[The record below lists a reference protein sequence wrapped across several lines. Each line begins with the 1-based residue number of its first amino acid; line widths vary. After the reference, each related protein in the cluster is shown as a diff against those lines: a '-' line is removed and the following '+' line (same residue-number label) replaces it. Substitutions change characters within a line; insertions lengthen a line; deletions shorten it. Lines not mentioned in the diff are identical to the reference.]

1 MNEWVSEG
9 VWYRSRVSPAATF
22 ATNTLKQMFLHA
34 SRLGWLAALLA
45 LAATGLAGCQG
56 GNLSA
61 ADERRV
67 FRYNQPEALT
77 SLDPA
82 FARNQANTWAVSQ
95 LYNGLLAL
103 DSTLQP
109 APALARRYRIS
120 PDGLTYTFW
129 LRRGVRFHADSTVFP
144 VTAADL
150 APAKEYERK
159 MHPENHT
166 DMLEIYPEPAGRPVT
181 AADFVYSFRRLLDAK
196 TASPGGWI
204 FRGKVLEDS
213 QGNPSDTCFVAASD
227 SVLRIHLKAPFIPFL
242 GILTMP
248 YAYVVPHEAVARYGK
263 DFRAHPVGTGPFQ
276 LNTWDE
282 GNVLIFKRND
292 NYWRSDAQ
300 GRQLPYLDAVA
311 ISFIAD
317 RKTEFLTFLQGKL
330 DFLSGIR
337 EGSRDLILNA
347 DGTVRA
353 DFKGRFR
360 LEKAPYLNTEYLG
373 FQLDST
379 NLTGPQAA
387 QGRALRDGRV
397 RQALNY
403 AINKPALVAYVLSH
417 VGQPGT
423 SGFVPVALPSFSVA
437 KVPGYD
443 YQPARARQLLAAAGY
458 GPQRPLQLRLST
470 VAERKAVAEYLQKNW
485 ADVGIQVQIDI
496 NQSAAQ
502 QELVDN
508 GRAAFF
514 SKSWLGDYPD
524 AENYLALFYSP
535 NFSPAGPDKTHYK
548 SAEYDQLYQQAIRE
562 QDAARRT
569 ARYQQLDR
577 LVVRD
582 VPVIAL
588 YYDEVVRLTQNNV
601 RGLGTNPMNQLLLER
616 VRKE

>member
-1 MNEWVSEG
+1 
-9 VWYRSRVSPAATF
+9 
-22 ATNTLKQMFLHA
+22 MFLHA
-34 SRLGWLAALLA
+34 LRFWWLASSLALL
-45 LAATGLAGCQG
+45 LAGCQG
-56 GNLSA
+56 AGLSV

-82 FARNQANTWAVSQ
+82 FARNQANSWAVAQ
-95 LYNGLLAL
+95 LYNGLLEL
-103 DSTLQP
+103 DSALQP
-109 APALARRYRIS
+109 APALARRYQIS

-129 LRRGVRFHADSTVFP
+129 LRRGVRFHASEVFRDGKTVALGSGVSKLSGSELVMP
-144 VTAADL
+144 
-150 APAKEYERK
+150 P
-159 MHPENHT
+159 
-166 DMLEIYPEPAGRPVT
+166 GRPVT

-204 FRGKVLEDS
+204 FRGKVLEDKAGS
-213 QGNPSDTCFVAASD
+213 ISDTCFVSVND
-227 SVLRIHLKAPFIPFL
+227 STLRIHLKAPFIPFL

-248 YAYVVPHEAVARYGK
+248 YAYVVPHEAVAHYGK

-276 LNTWDE
+276 LNVWDE
-282 GNVLIFKRND
+282 GNVLLYKRNEH
-292 NYWRSDAQ
+292 YWRTDAK
-300 GRQLPYLDAVA
+300 GTKLPYLDAVA

-337 EGSRDLILNA
+337 EGSRDLILNPN
-347 DGTVRA
+347 GSVRA
-353 DFKGRFR
+353 DFKGRFQVQ
-360 LEKAPYLNTEYLG
+360 KAPYLNTEYLG
-373 FQLDST
+373 FQLDSAH
-379 NLTGPQAA
+379 LTGAQAA
-387 QGRALRDGRV
+387 QGRALRDVRV

-403 AINKPALVAYVLSH
+403 AINKPELLAYVLSH
-417 VGQPGT
+417 VGRPGV
-423 SGFVPVALPSFSVA
+423 SGFVPAALPSFSVA
-437 KVPGYD
+437 KVPGYT
-443 YQPARARQLLAAAGY
+443 YQPQRAQQLLAAAGY
-458 GPQRPLQLRLST
+458 GAGRPLQLRLST

-508 GRAAFF
+508 GRTAFF

-535 NFSPAGPDKTHYK
+535 NFSPAGPDKTHYQ
-548 SAEYDQLYQQAIRE
+548 STEYDQLYQQAIRE

-569 ARYQQLDR
+569 ARYQAMDR

-601 RGLGTNPMNQLLLER
+601 RGLTTNPMNQLLLER

>member
-1 MNEWVSEG
+1 MG
-9 VWYRSRVSPAATF
+9 VGISKKTGQRGPYLCNRHPEP
-22 ATNTLKQMFLHA
+22 MFLPE
-34 SRLGWLAALLA
+34 SRMRWLSWLAAASPALLA
-45 LAATGLAGCQG
+45 ACSGAGP
-56 GNLSA
+56 SA

-82 FARNQANTWAVSQ
+82 FARNQANGWAVAQ

-103 DSTLQP
+103 DSTLEP
-109 APALARRYRIS
+109 APALARRYQIS

-129 LRRGVRFHADSTVFP
+129 LRPGVRFHDN
-144 VTAADL
+144 AAF
-150 APAKEYERK
+150 
-159 MHPENHT
+159 
-166 DMLEIYPEPAGRPVT
+166 AGGRGRAVV
-181 AADFVYSFRRLLDAK
+181 ARDFVYSFRRLFEAK

-204 FRGKVLEDS
+204 FRGKVLEDKA
-213 QGNPSDTCFVAASD
+213 GNISDTCFVAAND
-227 SVLRIHLKAPFIPFL
+227 STLRIHLKAPFIPFL
-242 GILTMP
+242 SLLTMP
-248 YAYVVPHEAVARYGK
+248 YAYVVPHEAVALYGK
-263 DFRAHPVGTGPFQ
+263 DFREHPVGTGPFRFKV
-276 LNTWDE
+276 WDE
-282 GNVLIFKRND
+282 GNVLLYHRNP
-292 NYWRSDAQ
+292 NYWRHDAR
-300 GRQLPYLDAVA
+300 GRPLPYLDAVA

-337 EGSRDLILNA
+337 EGSRDLILNP
-347 DGTVRA
+347 DGSVRA
-353 DFKGRFR
+353 DFRGRFN
-360 LEKAPYLNTEYLG
+360 LQKAPYLNTEYLG
-373 FQLDST
+373 FQLDSAH
-379 NLTGPQAA
+379 LTGEQAV
-387 QGRALRDGRV
+387 QGRALRDRRV
-397 RQALNY
+397 RQALSY
-403 AINKPALVAYVLSH
+403 AINRAEMLAYVLNH

-423 SGFVPVALPSFSVA
+423 SGFVPAALPSFSAA
-437 KVPGYD
+437 KVPGYTF
-443 YQPARARQLLAAAGY
+443 QPNKARALLAAAGY
-458 GPQRPLQLRLST
+458 GPARPLRLRLST

-485 ADVGIQVQIDI
+485 ADVGVQVQIDI

-548 SAEYDQLYQQAIRE
+548 SAGYDQLYQQAIRE

-569 ARYQQLDR
+569 ALYQAMDR

-582 VPVIAL
+582 QPVISL
-588 YYDEVVRLTQNNV
+588 YYDEIIRLTQRNV
-601 RGLGTNPMNQLLLER
+601 RGLTPNPMNQLLLEQ

>member
-1 MNEWVSEG
+1 
-9 VWYRSRVSPAATF
+9 
-22 ATNTLKQMFLHA
+22 MFLHGL
-34 SRLGWLAALLA
+34 RLRWLVGLGAAGL
-45 LAATGLAGCQG
+45 LAGCQG
-56 GNLSA
+56 GGLSA

-82 FARNQANTWAVSQ
+82 FARNQANSWAVAQ
-95 LYNGLLAL
+95 LYNGLLEL

-109 APALARRYRIS
+109 APALARRYQIS

-129 LRRGVRFHADSTVFP
+129 LRKGVQFHENQEVFP
-144 VTAADL
+144 VSKADL
-150 APAKEYERK
+150 
-159 MHPENHT
+159 HPER
-166 DMLEIYPEPAGRPVT
+166 DARMLAANDLSVPIASRTVK

-204 FRGKVLEDS
+204 FRGKVLEDKA
-213 QGNPSDTCFVAASD
+213 GNPSDTCFVAVND
-227 SVLRIHLKAPFIPFL
+227 STLRIYLKAPFIPFL

-248 YAYVVPHEAVARYGK
+248 YAYVVPHEAVEKYGK
-263 DFRAHPVGTGPFQ
+263 DFRDHPVGTGPFQ
-276 LNTWDE
+276 FKLWDE
-282 GNVLIFKRND
+282 GNVLLYKRNPH
-292 NYWRSDAQ
+292 YWRRDPR
-300 GRQLPYLDAVA
+300 GRPLPYLDAVA

-337 EGSRDLILNA
+337 EGSRDLILNP
-347 DGTVRA
+347 DGSVRA
-353 DFKGRFR
+353 DFKGRFQVQ
-360 LEKAPYLNTEYLG
+360 KAPYLNTEYLG
-373 FQLDST
+373 FQLDSA
-379 NLTGPQAA
+379 NLTGAQAA
-387 QGRALRDGRV
+387 QGRALRDARV

-403 AINKPALVAYVLSH
+403 AVNKPELVAYVLSH
-417 VGQPGT
+417 VGRPGN
-423 SGFVPVALPSFSVA
+423 SGFVPAALPSFSERQ
-437 KVPGYD
+437 VPGYT

-458 GPQRPLQLRLST
+458 NPRRPLQLRLST

-508 GRAAFF
+508 GRTAFF

-548 SAEYDQLYQQAIRE
+548 SSEYDQLYRAAIRE
-562 QDAARRT
+562 QRGPRRT
-569 ARYQQLDR
+569 ALYQQMDR

-588 YYDEVVRLTQNNV
+588 YYDEIVRLTQNNV
-601 RGLGTNPMNQLLLER
+601 RNLGTNPLNQLLLER
-616 VRKE
+616 VRKQ

>member
-1 MNEWVSEG
+1 
-9 VWYRSRVSPAATF
+9 
-22 ATNTLKQMFLHA
+22 MFLPS
-34 SRLGWLAALLA
+34 SRFRWLAGLATVASLA
-45 LAATGLAGCQG
+45 LAACSGAGP
-56 GNLSA
+56 SA

-82 FARNQANTWAVSQ
+82 FARNQANSWAVAQ
-95 LYNGLLAL
+95 LYNGLLEL

-109 APALARRYRIS
+109 APALARRYQIS

-129 LRRGVRFHADSTVFP
+129 LRRGVFFHENQEVFP
-144 VTAADL
+144 VSEADL
-150 APAKEYERK
+150 
-159 MHPENHT
+159 HPELDSERNAT
-166 DMLEIYPEPAGRPVT
+166 NDLSVPVPT
-181 AADFVYSFRRLLDAK
+181 RSVKAADFVYSFKRLLDAK

-213 QGNPSDTCFVAASD
+213 KGNISDTCFVAAND
-227 SVLRIHLKAPFIPFL
+227 STLRIHLKAPFIPFL
-242 GILTMP
+242 SLLTMP
-248 YAYVVPHEAVARYGK
+248 YTYVVPHEAVQKYGK
-263 DFRAHPVGTGPFQ
+263 DFREHPVGTGPFQ
-276 LNTWDE
+276 FKVWDE
-282 GNVLIFKRND
+282 GNVLLYHRNPD
-292 NYWRSDAQ
+292 YWRKDAQ

-337 EGSRDLILNA
+337 EGSRDLILNPN
-347 DGTVRA
+347 GSVRT
-353 DFKGRFR
+353 DFQGRFN
-360 LEKAPYLNTEYLG
+360 LQKAPYLNTEYLG

-379 NLTGPQAA
+379 KLTGEQAS
-387 QGRALRDGRV
+387 QGRALRDVRV
-397 RQALNY
+397 RQALSY
-403 AINKPALVAYVLSH
+403 AINRPELLAYVLNH
-417 VGQPGT
+417 VGRPGE
-423 SGFVPVALPSFSVA
+423 SGFVPAALPSFSPA
-437 KVPGYD
+437 RVPGYTF
-443 YQPARARQLLAAAGY
+443 QPQRARALLKAAGY
-458 GPQRPLQLRLST
+458 GAGRPLQLRLST

-485 ADVGIQVQIDI
+485 ADVGVQVQIDI

-548 SAEYDQLYQQAIRE
+548 SAEYDQLYTQAIRE
-562 QDAARRT
+562 QNAARRT
-569 ARYQQLDR
+569 ELYQAMDR

-582 VPVIAL
+582 QPVISL
-588 YYDEVVRLTQNNV
+588 YYDEIIRLTQRNV
-601 RGLGTNPMNQLLLER
+601 HGLTANPMNQLLLER
-616 VRKE
+616 VRKD